1 MFTDLAHEI
10 RTALRALARVPVLTA
25 VIVLTV
31 GIGIGASTA
40 IFAAVDAALL
50 RPLPYAD
57 SGRLVWIYTDAPP
70 FKWRFSVAD
79 FLALEAQQTHFESV
93 AAYTDRSMAFTTG
106 ATAELLNGRV
116 VTASYFRLLGI
127 VPALGRDFAPWD
139 AKPGSAPVVIVSDGF
154 WRQRLGSRMDIVGT
168 AVRLDGAD
176 YTVAG
181 VLPPRVGP
189 FERRQDF
196 FLAAQLSPP
205 PRRGPFLYTVVGRL
219 RDGAEPASATAELHA
234 INRRIF
240 PLWESSYQDD
250 KATWNMTDLK
260 ARVVGDVGTIA
271 GLSLAAVGLVWLIAC
286 VNASNLL
293 VARVTSRRREL
304 VVRAAL
310 GASRARVLR
319 PLFVESALLAA
330 AAAALGVVLARVGVD
345 VVRSVGATYLP
356 RTHDVALDGRVL
368 AFLVILAAI
377 SAAIFAI
384 VPAFQG
390 SGMRLDQSLRSGRSS
405 TAGVG
410 ARRLRQGL
418 VAGQF
423 AICTPLLIVAALLL
437 VSLNALRQVDLGFD
451 TRNVV
456 TATVRLP
463 SALYQREGSVAA
475 FWAELLTRLQ
485 SLPGVVGVA
494 FADGRPPND
503 VGNFNNFE
511 LEESVTPP
519 SGSGQA
525 QPVTAWVAVSP
536 EYFSVLGLT
545 LVEGRLLD
553 ARDAQR
559 ETIESVVVDRAWARR
574 FFPGQSAIGKRFKE
588 GGCTQCPW
596 TTVVGVVSEVKYAGL
611 EQPDQGT
618 VYWALGDDTSRVAVL
633 RTQGTP
639 SAVLPGVRSVV
650 SGLDANVVL
659 TDVATIDQ
667 LVAESLDS
675 SRSLSLLV
683 ASLAAIAL
691 LLSVVGIYG
700 VMAFY
705 VEQHSRD
712 ISIRMALGGRARN
725 VIQLVVGRGL
735 AVVAAG
741 IGLGLIG
748 AFASTRL
755 MATLLFGV
763 DPVSVPTFAAAALGL
778 FLTALA
784 ACLIPAVR
792 ATRMEP
798 GVLLRD

>member
-1 MFTDLAHEI
+1 MFNDLAHEV
-10 RTALRALARVPVLTA
+10 RTALRALARVPVLTT

-70 FKWRFSVAD
+70 FRWRFSAVD
-79 FLALEAQQTHFESV
+79 FLALEAQQTHFESI
-93 AAYTDRSMAFTTG
+93 AAYTERSMAFTTG
-106 ATAELLNGRV
+106 STAELLNGRV

-127 VPALGRDFAPWD
+127 VPAIGRNFSLAD
-139 AKPGSAPVVIVSDGF
+139 ARQGSARVVIVSDSF
-154 WRQRLGSRMDIVGT
+154 WRQRLGSRTDIVGT

-181 VLPPRVGP
+181 VLPPTVGP
-189 FERRQDF
+189 FERRQEF
-196 FLAAQLSPP
+196 FLAAQLSTPS
-205 PRRGPFLYTVVGRL
+205 RRGPFSYTVIGRL
-219 RDGAEPASATAELHA
+219 RDGADRASAVAELQA

-240 PLWESSYQDD
+240 PLWKSSYQDD
-250 KATWNMTDLK
+250 KATWNMADLK
-260 ARVVGDVGTIA
+260 ERVVGNVGTIA
-271 GLSLAAVGLVWLIAC
+271 GLSLAAVGMVWLIAS

-310 GASRARVLR
+310 GASRTRVLR
-319 PLFVESALLAA
+319 PLFIESALLAT
-330 AAAALGVVLARVGVD
+330 AAAALGVVLARVGID

-356 RTHDVALDGRVL
+356 RTYDVALGGRVL
-368 AFLVILAAI
+368 AFLVALAAV

-390 SGMRLDQSLRSGRSS
+390 SSLRLDESLRSGRSS
-405 TAGVG
+405 TAGLG

-418 VAGQF
+418 VAAQF

-456 TATVRLP
+456 TGTVRLP
-463 SALYQREGSVAA
+463 SALYQREGIAAA
-475 FWAELLTRLQ
+475 FWAELRTRLQ
-485 SLPGVVGVA
+485 SLPGVTGVA

-511 LEESVTPP
+511 LEESATPP
-519 SGSGQA
+519 GRS
-525 QPVTAWVAVSP
+525 QPVTPWVAVSP
-536 EYFSVLGLT
+536 EYFGVLGLT

-553 ARDAQR
+553 TRDAGR

-574 FFPGQSAIGKRFKE
+574 FFPGRSAIGKRFKE

-618 VYWALGDDTSRVAVL
+618 VYWPLGDDTSRVTVL
-633 RTQGTP
+633 RTQGNP
-639 SAVLPGVRSVV
+639 SGVLPGVRSVV

-683 ASLAAIAL
+683 ASLASIAL

-763 DPVSVPTFAAAALGL
+763 DPVSVPTFAAAAVGL
-778 FLTALA
+778 FLTALV
-784 ACLIPAVR
+784 ACLIPAGR
-792 ATRMEP
+792 AIRLEP
-798 GVLLRD
+798 AAVLRE

>member
-356 RTHDVALDGRVL
+356 RTHDVALGGRVL

-525 QPVTAWVAVSP
+525 QPVTPWVAVSP

>member
-1 MFTDLAHEI
+1 MFNDLAHEV

-50 RPLPYAD
+50 RPLPYTD
-57 SGRLVWIYTDAPP
+57 PDRLVWIYTDAPP
-70 FKWRFSVAD
+70 FRWRFSVVD
-79 FLALEAQQTHFESV
+79 YLALEAQQTHFESV
-93 AAYTDRSMAFTTG
+93 AAYTERSMAFTTG

-127 VPALGRDFAPWD
+127 IPALGRDFSPAD
-139 AKPGSAPVVIVSDGF
+139 AKPGSPRAVIVSDSF
-154 WRQRLGSRMDIVGT
+154 WRQRLGSRTDIVGS

-181 VLPPRVGP
+181 VLPPKVGP

-196 FLAAQLSPP
+196 FLAAQMPAPS
-205 PRRGPFLYTVVGRL
+205 RRGPFNYTVIGRL
-219 RDGAEPASATAELHA
+219 HAGVDRGAAAPELQA

-240 PLWESSYQDD
+240 PLWKSSYQND
-250 KATWNMTDLK
+250 KATWNLADLK
-260 ARVVGDVGTIA
+260 ARVVGNVETIA

-330 AAAALGVVLARVGVD
+330 AAAALGVLLAWVGVD
-345 VVRSVGATYLP
+345 VVRTAGATYLP
-356 RTHDVALDGRVL
+356 RTYDIALGGRVL
-368 AFLVILAAI
+368 AFLAALAAI

-390 SGMRLDQSLRSGRSS
+390 SGMRLDESLRSGRSS
-405 TAGVG
+405 TAGAG

-456 TATVRLP
+456 TGTVRLP

-475 FWAELLTRLQ
+475 FWAELRTRLL
-485 SLPGVVGVA
+485 SMPGVAGVA

-511 LEESVTPP
+511 LEESATAP
-519 SGSGQA
+519 GQA
-525 QPVTAWVAVSP
+525 QPVTPWIAVSP

-553 ARDAQR
+553 ARDAGR
-559 ETIESVVVDRAWARR
+559 ENIETVVVDRAWARR
-574 FFPGQSAIGKRFKE
+574 FFPGQSAIGKRLKE

-611 EQPDQGT
+611 EQPDQGS

-633 RTQGTP
+633 RTQGNP

-667 LVAESLDS
+667 LVADSLDS

-683 ASLAAIAL
+683 ASLAGIAL

-735 AVVAAG
+735 AVVAVG
-741 IGLGLIG
+741 IGLGLLG

-763 DPVSVPTFAAAALGL
+763 DPVSVPTFAAAAVGL
-778 FLTALA
+778 FLTALV
-784 ACLIPAVR
+784 ACLIPAAR
-792 ATRMEP
+792 AIRLEP
-798 GVLLRD
+798 AVLLRD

>member
-1 MFTDLAHEI
+1 
-10 RTALRALARVPVLTA
+10 
-25 VIVLTV
+25 
-31 GIGIGASTA
+31 
-40 IFAAVDAALL
+40 
-50 RPLPYAD
+50 
-57 SGRLVWIYTDAPP
+57 
-70 FKWRFSVAD
+70 
-79 FLALEAQQTHFESV
+79 
-93 AAYTDRSMAFTTG
+93 
-106 ATAELLNGRV
+106 
-116 VTASYFRLLGI
+116 
-127 VPALGRDFAPWD
+127 
-139 AKPGSAPVVIVSDGF
+139 
-154 WRQRLGSRMDIVGT
+154 
-168 AVRLDGAD
+168 
-176 YTVAG
+176 
-181 VLPPRVGP
+181 
-189 FERRQDF
+189 
-196 FLAAQLSPP
+196 
-205 PRRGPFLYTVVGRL
+205 
-219 RDGAEPASATAELHA
+219 
-234 INRRIF
+234 
-240 PLWESSYQDD
+240 LWESSYQDD

-356 RTHDVALDGRVL
+356 RTHDVALGGRVL

-525 QPVTAWVAVSP
+525 QPVTPWVAVSP

>member
-1 MFTDLAHEI
+1 
-10 RTALRALARVPVLTA
+10 
-25 VIVLTV
+25 
-31 GIGIGASTA
+31 
-40 IFAAVDAALL
+40 
-50 RPLPYAD
+50 
-57 SGRLVWIYTDAPP
+57 
-70 FKWRFSVAD
+70 
-79 FLALEAQQTHFESV
+79 
-93 AAYTDRSMAFTTG
+93 
-106 ATAELLNGRV
+106 
-116 VTASYFRLLGI
+116 
-127 VPALGRDFAPWD
+127 
-139 AKPGSAPVVIVSDGF
+139 
-154 WRQRLGSRMDIVGT
+154 
-168 AVRLDGAD
+168 
-176 YTVAG
+176 
-181 VLPPRVGP
+181 
-189 FERRQDF
+189 
-196 FLAAQLSPP
+196 
-205 PRRGPFLYTVVGRL
+205 
-219 RDGAEPASATAELHA
+219 
-234 INRRIF
+234 
-240 PLWESSYQDD
+240 
-250 KATWNMTDLK
+250 
-260 ARVVGDVGTIA
+260 
-271 GLSLAAVGLVWLIAC
+271 
-286 VNASNLL
+286 
-293 VARVTSRRREL
+293 
-304 VVRAAL
+304 
-310 GASRARVLR
+310 
-319 PLFVESALLAA
+319 
-330 AAAALGVVLARVGVD
+330 
-345 VVRSVGATYLP
+345 
-356 RTHDVALDGRVL
+356 
-368 AFLVILAAI
+368 
-377 SAAIFAI
+377 
-384 VPAFQG
+384 
-390 SGMRLDQSLRSGRSS
+390 
-405 TAGVG
+405 
-410 ARRLRQGL
+410 
-418 VAGQF
+418 
-423 AICTPLLIVAALLL
+423 
-437 VSLNALRQVDLGFD
+437 
-451 TRNVV
+451 
-456 TATVRLP
+456 
-463 SALYQREGSVAA
+463 
-475 FWAELLTRLQ
+475 
-485 SLPGVVGVA
+485 VA

-525 QPVTAWVAVSP
+525 QPVTPWVAVSP

>member
-1 MFTDLAHEI
+1 MFNDLTHEV
-10 RTALRALARVPVLTA
+10 RTALRALGRVPVLTA
-25 VIVLTV
+25 IIVLTV

-57 SGRLVWIYTDAPP
+57 SGRLFWIYTDAPP
-70 FKWRFSVAD
+70 FRWRFSAVD
-79 FLALEAQQTHFESV
+79 FLALEAQQTHFESI
-93 AAYTDRSMAFTTG
+93 AAYTERSMAFTTG

-116 VTASYFRLLGI
+116 VTPSYFKLLGI
-127 VPALGRDFAPWD
+127 VPALGRDFVPAD
-139 AKPGSAPVVIVSDGF
+139 AKQGSAPVVILSDGF
-154 WRQRLGSRMDIVGT
+154 WRQRLGSRTDVVGT
-168 AVRLDGAD
+168 SVRLDGAD

-181 VLPPRVGP
+181 VLPPKVGP

-196 FLAAQLSPP
+196 FVAAQLSAP
-205 PRRGPFLYTVVGRL
+205 PRRGPFLYTVIGRL
-219 RDGAEPASATAELHA
+219 RDGVDPASATAELRA

-240 PLWESSYQDD
+240 PLWKSSYQDD
-250 KATWNMTDLK
+250 KATWNMGDLK
-260 ARVVGDVGTIA
+260 ARVVGDVATMA

-293 VARVTSRRREL
+293 VSRVTSRRREL
-304 VVRAAL
+304 AVRAAL
-310 GASRARVLR
+310 GASRGRVLR
-319 PLFVESALLAA
+319 PLFIEGALLAF

-356 RTHDVALDGRVL
+356 RTYDVALSGRVL
-368 AFLVILAAI
+368 AFLAVLAAV

-384 VPAFQG
+384 VPALQG
-390 SGMRLDQSLRSGRSS
+390 TGMRLDESLSGRTS

-410 ARRLRQGL
+410 TRRLRQAL

-451 TRNVV
+451 ARNVV
-456 TATVRLP
+456 TGTVRLP

-475 FWAELLTRLQ
+475 FWAELRTQLQ
-485 SLPGVVGVA
+485 SLPGVAGVA

-511 LEESVTPP
+511 LETSATPP
-519 SGSGQA
+519 GQS
-525 QPVTAWVAVSP
+525 QPVTPWVAVTP
-536 EYFSVLGLT
+536 EYFTVLGLT

-553 ARDAQR
+553 ARDAGR
-559 ETIESVVVDRAWARR
+559 DTIQSVVVDRAWARR

-618 VYWALGDDTSRVAVL
+618 VYWPLGDDTSRVAVL
-633 RTQGTP
+633 RTQGNP
-639 SAVLPGVRSVV
+639 SAVLPAVRSAV

-667 LVAESLDS
+667 LVSESLDS

-683 ASLAAIAL
+683 ASLASIAL

-741 IGLGLIG
+741 IAVGLIG
-748 AFASTRL
+748 ALVSTQL
-755 MATLLFGV
+755 MSTLLFGV
-763 DPVSVPTFAAAALGL
+763 EPVSVPTFAAAALGL
-778 FLTALA
+778 FVTALG
-784 ACLIPAVR
+784 ACLVPAARAVR
-792 ATRMEP
+792 LEP
-798 GVLLRD
+798 AVLLRD

>member
-240 PLWESSYQDD
+240 PLWKSSYQDD

-356 RTHDVALDGRVL
+356 RTHDVALGGRVL

-525 QPVTAWVAVSP
+525 QPVTPWVAVSP

>member
-1 MFTDLAHEI
+1 MLNDLTHEV
-10 RTALRALARVPVLTA
+10 RTALRALGRVPVLTA
-25 VIVLTV
+25 IIVLTV

-57 SGRLVWIYTDAPP
+57 SGRLFWIYTDAPP
-70 FKWRFSVAD
+70 FRWRFSAVD
-79 FLALEAQQTHFESV
+79 YLALEAQQTQFEGV
-93 AAYTDRSMAFTTG
+93 AAYTERSMAFTTG

-116 VTASYFRLLGI
+116 VTASYFKLLGI
-127 VPALGRDFAPWD
+127 VPALGRDFVPAD
-139 AKPGSAPVVIVSDGF
+139 TKQGSAPVLMLSDGF
-154 WRQRLGSRMDIVGT
+154 WRQRLGSRTDIVGR

-181 VLPPRVGP
+181 VLPPKVGP
-189 FERRQDF
+189 FERRHDF
-196 FLAAQLSPP
+196 FVAAQLSAPS
-205 PRRGPFLYTVVGRL
+205 RRGPFLYTVIGRL
-219 RDGAEPASATAELHA
+219 REGVDPASAIAELHA

-240 PLWESSYQDD
+240 PLWKSSYQDD
-250 KATWNMTDLK
+250 KATWNIADLK
-260 ARVVGDVGTIA
+260 ERVVGNVEAIA

-304 VVRAAL
+304 AVRAAL
-310 GASRARVLR
+310 GASRARVVR
-319 PLFVESALLAA
+319 PLFVESALLAG
-330 AAAALGVVLARVGVD
+330 AAAALGIVLARVGID

-356 RTHDVALDGRVL
+356 RTYDIALGGRVL
-368 AFLVILAAI
+368 AFLVVLAAI
-377 SAAIFAI
+377 SAAIFAM
-384 VPAFQG
+384 VPALQG
-390 SGMRLDQSLRSGRSS
+390 TGMRLDESLRSGRSS
-405 TAGVG
+405 TAGTG
-410 ARRLRQGL
+410 TRRLRQAL

-451 TRNVV
+451 GRNVV
-456 TATVRLP
+456 TGTVRLP

-475 FWAELLTRLQ
+475 FWAELRTRLQ
-485 SLPGVVGVA
+485 SVPGVAGVA

-511 LEESVTPP
+511 LEALATPP
-519 SGSGQA
+519 GQS
-525 QPVTAWVAVSP
+525 QPVTPWVAVSP
-536 EYFSVLGLT
+536 EYFSLLGLT

-553 ARDAQR
+553 ARDAGR
-559 ETIESVVVDRAWARR
+559 DTIESVVVDRAWARR

-618 VYWALGDDTSRVAVL
+618 VYWPIGDDISRVAVL
-633 RTQGTP
+633 RTHGNP
-639 SAVLPGVRSVV
+639 SAVLPAMRNAV

-667 LVAESLDS
+667 LVSESLDS

-683 ASLAAIAL
+683 SSLAGIAL

-741 IGLGLIG
+741 IGLGLI
-748 AFASTRL
+748 AALASTRL

-763 DPVSVPTFAAAALGL
+763 EPVSVPTFAAAALGL
-778 FLTALA
+778 FLTALG
-784 ACLIPAVR
+784 ACLIPAARAVR
-792 ATRMEP
+792 LEP
-798 GVLLRD
+798 AVLLRD

>member
-240 PLWESSYQDD
+240 PLWKSSYQDD

-356 RTHDVALDGRVL
+356 RTHDVALGGRVL

-390 SGMRLDQSLRSGRSS
+390 SGMRLDQSHRSGRSS

-525 QPVTAWVAVSP
+525 QPVTPWVAVSP

>member
-240 PLWESSYQDD
+240 PLWKSSYQDD

-356 RTHDVALDGRVL
+356 RTHDVALGGRVL